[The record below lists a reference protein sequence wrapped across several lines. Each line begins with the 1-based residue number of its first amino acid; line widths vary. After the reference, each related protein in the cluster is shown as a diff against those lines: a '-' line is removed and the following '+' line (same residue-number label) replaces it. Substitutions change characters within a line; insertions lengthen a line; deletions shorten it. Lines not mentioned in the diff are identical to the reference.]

1 MNSHLLHDNTLI
13 IQLKQITYIGNF
25 TQKYLTRKSILYSFL
40 LVFTQNYSKLVFF
53 GNLILNSLDTH
64 FIKTTRVRVST
75 SVKKEVLMI
84 EYWSKWVLSDHT
96 SVYNFGGSIRLK
108 SEFGIFY
115 SSHGRLYRDVH
126 ALAKDSKVLNLDFQF
141 FCIDFLGKLWNDFFI
156 MFIPIQD

>member
-1 MNSHLLHDNTLI
+1 MNSHLLHNNTLI

-53 GNLILNSLDTH
+53 GNLILDSLDTR
-64 FIKTTRVRVST
+64 FMKATRVRVST

-84 EYWSKWVLSDHT
+84 EYWSEWVLSDHT

-115 SSHGRLYRDVH
+115 SSHGRLYRWTEN
-126 ALAKDSKVLNLDFQF
+126 SFQF
-141 FCIDFLGKLWNDFFI
+141 FLYLKPVEISNKCFNIIWTSLKVI
-156 MFIPIQD
+156 